1 MSNHKAPL
9 GLSSGPGLAL
19 LLLLIFA
26 VLTLGASASTSYEG
40 STAKDEVKSD
50 LICHTDNPGDCYSRV
65 FEPTNEFQVVHEDQ
79 EIPPGLH
86 VRLDIN
92 TGKREAKINGP
103 KEADPALEGLPVD
116 SSVIVIDDQEG
127 SEAGNKPQIPKGAP
141 EYDPVGKI
149 KEPQDTKQSFRD
161 SLTVLKTLALDNRP
175 IGAALDILDDISHDI
190 YYGLKIAED
199 TGAVKELLC
208 MMSSQGVFARGGEDD
223 MVRQA
228 GLAASIVGSA
238 LQNNHKALQEVEKAW
253 DEISRTTCAGTD
265 RDLSR
270 AVFNMLTPDVSA
282 GAAAAGVEASLLSLT
297 KAKTAALRGL
307 IKSPVIRDD
316 FLANGGMAQILEV
329 LVIERPELAPA
340 KQKLANL
347 VLDNFLD
354 ESMGATVGVWPRP
367 GEVDHEWDYKLKT
380 LAKLHKADKDH
391 WSAELWKR
399 LQEQRKAERAQAGH
413 SRSEL

>member
-1 MSNHKAPL
+1 MNTHKAPS
-9 GLSSGPGLAL
+9 GLSSGPTLAL
-19 LLLLIFA
+19 LLFLIFA
-26 VLTLGASASTSYEG
+26 VLTFGASASTSYEG
-40 STAKDEVKSD
+40 SATKDEGKSD
-50 LICHTDNPGDCYSRV
+50 LICHTDNPGECYPRV

-92 TGKREAKINGP
+92 TGKREAKINDP
-103 KEADPALEGLPVD
+103 KDANPALEGLPID
-116 SSVIVIDDQEG
+116 SSVVVIDDQEDTG
-127 SEAGNKPQIPKGAP
+127 AGKKPQIPKGAP
-141 EYDPVGKI
+141 EYEPVGKI
-149 KEPQDTKQSFRD
+149 KEPQEAKQSFQD
-161 SLTVLKTLALDNRP
+161 SLTVLKTLALDDRP

-208 MMSSQGVFARGGEDD
+208 MMSSQAVFTRGGEDD
-223 MVRQA
+223 VVRQA

-253 DEISRTTCAGTD
+253 DEISRTKCADKD
-265 RDLSR
+265 RDLGR
-270 AVFNMLTPDVSA
+270 AVFNMLTPDVPA
-282 GAAAAGVEASLLSLT
+282 GEAATGVEAGLLSLT

-329 LVIERPELAPA
+329 LAIERPDLAPA

-354 ESMGATVGVWPRP
+354 ESMGATVGIWPRP
-367 GEVDHEWDYKLKT
+367 GEVDHEWDYRLKT

-399 LQEQRKAERAQAGH
+399 LQEQRKAERIEAGH